1 MRDGLDYIFRDAK
14 NMNIKE
20 FIDYMY

>member
-1 MRDGLDYIFRDAK
+1 MRDGLDYIFRDEK